1 MDAIFQDTVGHVNAC
16 EVWDGAGRIFYWT
29 GRQEFMYMHY
39 GFFDGKGKTP
49 FIYES
54 DVCYKGGKKAG
65 QGGELKRIGQNGIG
79 WFVKK
84 KQTR

>member
-1 MDAIFQDTVGHVNAC
+1 
-16 EVWDGAGRIFYWT
+16 
-29 GRQEFMYMHY
+29 MYMHY